1 MPKPPESRTR
11 NPDGKGHATV
21 DAGSAAAEQA
31 LTAAALPMK

>member
-11 NPDGKGHATV
+11 NLDGKGHAT
-21 DAGSAAAEQA
+21 AGAALAKATPA